1 MNTYLERIKNLR
13 SEMTLAEVDVYIVP
27 TADYHASE
35 YVADHFKTRQYLSGF
50 SGSNGT
56 LVVTQYDAALFT
68 DGRYFIQAEEELKGS
83 DIVLMKMGE
92 SGVPKIEDYICDSL
106 SKGETVGYDGKTM
119 PFDFG
124 NALREKLKNKDI
136 NFKIDLDLAGRIWKD
151 RPEIPC
157 EKTWI
162 LPYKYSGE
170 DTAYKINRIREKL
183 IDLGADGILIS
194 ALDDIAWVF
203 NIRGNDI
210 EYTPVTLSFAIITDT
225 KAYIYIDKEKITS
238 EVEKSFEE
246 NGIIVRSY
254 DSVYDDVKTF
264 PGTLFVDPSSANEK
278 LARNVSDV
286 KFGLSPI
293 AEAKCIKND
302 IELDNI
308 KKAHLNDAVALTKT
322 IYWIKKL
329 SESAAIFRETELSV
343 SEHLL
348 MERKKISDFLSL
360 SFESIVASNEH
371 GAIIHYEPTE
381 KTNKVIDSGMLLID
395 SGGQYKTGTTDVTRT
410 ISIKEPDFEM
420 KRFYTAVL
428 KGHLDLGMAT
438 FDVDYPTPKL
448 DEIARKPIRDRG
460 QDYNHGTGHGVGYI
474 LSVHEGPTGFRKE
487 ESSKD
492 YPFKRHMVVSN
503 EPGVYLKDKFGI
515 RIENMMYV
523 RGLANRLR
531 FDTLTLVPYDKA
543 SINIDELTFEEL
555 EELRWY
561 SEKVYT
567 MLSPHLTD
575 EEKMWLRE
583 ETIY

>member
-68 DGRYFIQAEEELKGS
+68 DGRYFIQAEEELKDS
-83 DIVLMKMGE
+83 DIVLMKMDE

-106 SKGETVGYDGKTM
+106 SKGETIGYDGKTM

-124 NALREKLKNKDI
+124 NALRENLKDKDI

-246 NGIIVRSY
+246 NGIIVRPY

-308 KKAHLNDAVALTKT
+308 KKTHLNDAVALTKT